1 MCGISGFIIQKSN
14 PSLGLDSLKKMVS
27 TLSHRG
33 PNNRGYWNNISETQ
47 FIGHTRLSIMDL
59 SENGSQPM
67 TSSSGQ
73 YVISYNGE
81 IYNHWDIRKQINRLK
96 NTSWNSTSDTETILE
111 AIETF
116 GLIETAKKIHGM
128 FSICIID
135 KKKNLLH
142 LVRDKFGEKPLYYG
156 FSDAN
161 FLFASELKSIV
172 SFPNFKKDIDR
183 KSLNYFFN
191 FSYIPEPYSIY
202 KNISKLSPGTVLT
215 LNLNTHK
222 IISNEKF
229 NTFCEDDN
237 IQITEENAVEQFDSK
252 INLAIKDSMIS
263 DVEVGSF
270 LSGGIDSSLIT
281 SVMQSQSSKKIKTF
295 SIVFEDL
302 KYDEKYYSRNISKHL
317 GTDHNEVLI
326 SSKDMID
333 ISKKIPEIYDEPF
346 ADSSQ
351 IPTVL
356 ISQFA
361 SKKVKVILS
370 GDGADEFYGGY
381 NRYIAFSKMNKFLK
395 YCPYNLRHVLG
406 KIISLIPLNLL
417 TYMEIILGKLFLQNR
432 SVTQLDDKIKKL
444 GFIFMNSKTITDIYF
459 SIISLS
465 ESTSDLL
472 NHENAHSEIDEIKEK
487 ISSYFNKD
495 KDLVEN
501 VMLADQNMYL
511 TGDIL
516 HKVDRASMHFSLE
529 TRIPFLNP
537 NIINFSNKLNMNMKI
552 RGNTGKFLLREVLKK
567 YIPEKYINRPKMGF
581 SIPLNEWLKG
591 PLKEW
596 SMDKLNL
603 KKIKQEGYLNDM
615 QVKYYLENH
624 LSGKKDFSR
633 ELWNIIVFQSWLS
646 RNN

>member
-1 MCGISGFIIQKSN
+1 MCGISGFIIQK
-14 PSLGLDSLKKMVS
+14 PTPIFTLDSLKKMVS

-33 PNNRGYWNNISETQ
+33 PNNKGYWNNLNETQ

-59 SENGSQPM
+59 SDNGNQPM
-67 TSSSGQ
+67 ISSSGR

-96 NTSWNSTSDTETILE
+96 KTSWNGTSDTETILE

-116 GLIETAKKIHGM
+116 GLIGTTQKIHGM

-142 LVRDKFGEKPLYYG
+142 LIRDKFGEKPLYYG
-156 FSDAN
+156 FSNNN
-161 FLFASELKSIV
+161 FLFASELKAIV
-172 SFPNFKKDIDR
+172 SLPNFKKNIDK

-202 KNISKLSPGTVLT
+202 KNISKLLPGTVLT
-215 LNLNTHK
+215 FDLSTNK
-222 IISNEKF
+222 IINNEKF

-237 IQITEENAVEQFDSK
+237 IQITEKNAVEKFDH
-252 INLAIKDSMIS
+252 ILNLAVKDSMTS

-281 SVMQSQSSKKIKTF
+281 SVMQSQSSKQIKTF

-302 KYDEKYYSRNISKHL
+302 KYDEKYYSRNISKYL
-317 GTDHNEVLI
+317 GTDHNEILI
-326 SSKDMID
+326 NSKDMID

-395 YCPYNLRHVLG
+395 YCPYNLRYALG
-406 KIISLIPLNLL
+406 KIISLIPLQLL

-465 ESTSDLL
+465 ENTSDLL
-472 NHENAHSEIDEIKEK
+472 NHENAYSEIDEIKEK
-487 ISSYFNKD
+487 ISSHFNKD

-529 TRIPFLNP
+529 TRMPFLNP
-537 NIINFSNKLNMNMKI
+537 NIINFSSKLNMNMKI
-552 RGNTGKFLLREVLKK
+552 RRNTGKFLLREVLKK

-591 PLKEW
+591 PLKKW

-603 KKIKQEGYLNDM
+603 NNIKQEGYLNDM

-624 LSGKKDFSR
+624 FSGKKDFSR

-646 RNN
+646 KHN

>member
-1 MCGISGFIIQKSN
+1 MCGISGFITRK
-14 PSLGLDSLKKMVS
+14 PSSVLDLDCLKTMVS
-27 TLSHRG
+27 KLSHRG
-33 PNNRGYWNNISETQ
+33 PNNKGHWQNNNNTQ
-47 FIGHTRLSIMDL
+47 FIGHTRLSIIDL
-59 SENGSQPM
+59 SENGNQPM
-67 TSSSGQ
+67 LSSSER

-81 IYNHWDIRKQINRLK
+81 IYNHLDIRKELDNIK
-96 NTSWNSTSDTETILE
+96 KISWRSTSDTETILE
-111 AIETF
+111 SIENF
-116 GLIETAKKIHGM
+116 GITRTIEKIHGM

-135 KKKNLLH
+135 RKKNLLH
-142 LVRDKFGEKPLYYG
+142 LARDKFGEKPLYYG
-156 FSDAN
+156 FSKDN
-161 FLFASELKSIV
+161 FLFASELKAIV
-172 SFPNFKKDIDR
+172 SFPSFEKMIDK

-191 FSYIPEPYSIY
+191 FSYIPEPNSIY
-202 KNISKLSPGTVLT
+202 KNISKLSPGTILT
-215 LNLNTHK
+215 FDLNIHK
-222 IISNEKF
+222 IINNEKF
-229 NTFCEDDN
+229 NTFCKNEDF
-237 IQITEENAVEQFDSK
+237 QITEENAVEQFDST
-252 INLAIKDSMIS
+252 INLAVKNSMIS

-270 LSGGIDSSLIT
+270 LSGGVDSSLIT
-281 SVMQSQSSKKIKTF
+281 SIMQNQSSKNIKTF

-317 GTDHNEVLI
+317 GTDHNELLI
-326 SSKDMID
+326 NSKDMID

-361 SKKVKVILS
+361 AKKVKVILS
-370 GDGADEFYGGY
+370 DDGADEFYGGY
-381 NRYIAFSKMNKFLK
+381 NRYIAFSKMNKILK
-395 YCPYNLRHVLG
+395 YCPYNIRYALG

-444 GFIFMNSKTITDIYF
+444 GSILMNSKSIADMYF

-465 ESTSDLL
+465 ESIPDLL
-472 NHENAHSEIDEIKEK
+472 NHKDAHNEVDEIKEK
-487 ISSYFNKD
+487 INSYFYENKD
-495 KDLVEN
+495 FVEN
-501 VMLADQNMYL
+501 VMVADQNMYL

-516 HKVDRASMHFSLE
+516 HKVDRASMHYSLE

-552 RGNTGKFLLREVLKK
+552 KGNTGKFLLREVLKK
-567 YIPEKYINRPKMGF
+567 YIPDKYINRPKMGF

-603 KKIKQEGYLNDM
+603 EKIKQENYLNDK

-624 LSGKKDFSR
+624 FSDKKDFSR

-646 RNN
+646 KYN

>member
-1 MCGISGFIIQKSN
+1 MCGISGFITRK
-14 PSLGLDSLKKMVS
+14 PSSVLDLDCLKTMVS
-27 TLSHRG
+27 KLSHRG
-33 PNNRGYWNNISETQ
+33 PNNKGHWQNNNNTQ
-47 FIGHTRLSIMDL
+47 FIGHTRLSIIDL
-59 SENGSQPM
+59 SENGNQPM
-67 TSSSGQ
+67 LSSSER

-81 IYNHWDIRKQINRLK
+81 IYNHLDIRKELDNIK
-96 NTSWNSTSDTETILE
+96 KISWRSTSDTETILE
-111 AIETF
+111 SIENF
-116 GLIETAKKIHGM
+116 GITRTIEKIHGM

-135 KKKNLLH
+135 RKKNLLH
-142 LVRDKFGEKPLYYG
+142 LARDKFGEKPLYYG
-156 FSDAN
+156 FSKDN
-161 FLFASELKSIV
+161 FLFASELKAIV
-172 SFPNFKKDIDR
+172 SFPSFEKMIDK

-191 FSYIPEPYSIY
+191 FSYIPEPNSIY
-202 KNISKLSPGTVLT
+202 KNISKLSPGTILT
-215 LNLNTHK
+215 FDLNIHK
-222 IISNEKF
+222 IINNEKF
-229 NTFCEDDN
+229 NTFCKNEDF
-237 IQITEENAVEQFDSK
+237 QITEENAVEQFDST
-252 INLAIKDSMIS
+252 INLAVKNSMIS

-270 LSGGIDSSLIT
+270 LSGGVDSSLIT
-281 SVMQSQSSKKIKTF
+281 SIMQNQSSKNIKTF

-317 GTDHNEVLI
+317 GTDHNELLI
-326 SSKDMID
+326 NSKDMID

-361 SKKVKVILS
+361 AKKVKVILS

-381 NRYIAFSKMNKFLK
+381 NRYIAFSKMNKILK
-395 YCPYNLRHVLG
+395 YCPYNIRYALG

-444 GFIFMNSKTITDIYF
+444 GSILMNSKSIADMYF

-465 ESTSDLL
+465 ESIPDLL
-472 NHENAHSEIDEIKEK
+472 NHKDAHNEVDEIKEK
-487 ISSYFNKD
+487 INSYFYENKD
-495 KDLVEN
+495 FVEN
-501 VMLADQNMYL
+501 VMVADQNMYL

-516 HKVDRASMHFSLE
+516 HKVDRASMHYSLE

-552 RGNTGKFLLREVLKK
+552 KGNTGKFLLREVLKK
-567 YIPEKYINRPKMGF
+567 YIPDKYINRPKMGF

-603 KKIKQEGYLNDM
+603 EKIKQENYLNDK

-624 LSGKKDFSR
+624 FSDKKDFSR

-646 RNN
+646 KYN